1 MPGWTLDQLA
11 WGSPELIR
19 VAVWLASRL
28 GPEPWLS
35 LVSVGV
41 GLAAGGAGGI
51 ILQFEPSI
59 AAPQWLVYVLMTV
72 WFGFECV
79 IVLLLRAIDVGAAS
93 RRAEG
98 TV

>member
-1 MPGWTLDQLA
+1 
-11 WGSPELIR
+11 
-19 VAVWLASRL
+19 
-28 GPEPWLS
+28 
-35 LVSVGV
+35 
-41 GLAAGGAGGI
+41 
-51 ILQFEPSI
+51 
-59 AAPQWLVYVLMTV
+59 MTV